1 MKRMLA
7 DVCPELINEWS
18 RRNLPITPD
27 SVTHGSNKIVWWKGK
42 CGHEWRASVKNRVI
56 GGSGCPYCSH
66 NAILEGFNDLASQK
80 PDLAAEWSDR
90 NAPLLPTQ
98 VTVFANRKAWWK
110 CRECGNEWETL
121 ITTRSDGSKCPYC
134 SGYILLKGFNDF
146 ATKYPQLAEEWSDRN
161 LPLTPDTVND
171 KSRKN
176 VWWKCRTCG
185 YEWKSVIYSRANGS
199 MCPVCAERA
208 VLTGYNDL
216 ATTDTHLISEWDFDK
231 NTSFSPEHISRHS
244 MYGVWWK
251 CPLNHSYKARISDR
265 VSGMGCK
272 VCDKEYKSVLPKLA
286 IMVYAGMNRMSV
298 KFDDDSIIGIPLET
312 YIPEEKLA
320 IETSKPN
327 DNILRL
333 KQYLCKKRNIK
344 LVYIAYGR
352 TDEISLLE
360 KIKQVFRSV
369 HIYINSDTEKDAE
382 NIKQRFYDWRLRQS
396 QSVIA
401 QK

>member
-1 MKRMLA
+1 
-7 DVCPELINEWS
+7 
-18 RRNLPITPD
+18 
-27 SVTHGSNKIVWWKGK
+27 
-42 CGHEWRASVKNRVI
+42 
-56 GGSGCPYCSH
+56 
-66 NAILEGFNDLASQK
+66 
-80 PDLAAEWSDR
+80 
-90 NAPLLPTQ
+90 
-98 VTVFANRKAWWK
+98 
-110 CRECGNEWETL
+110 
-121 ITTRSDGSKCPYC
+121 
-134 SGYILLKGFNDF
+134 
-146 ATKYPQLAEEWSDRN
+146 
-161 LPLTPDTVND
+161 
-171 KSRKN
+171 
-176 VWWKCRTCG
+176 
-185 YEWKSVIYSRANGS
+185 

-208 VLTGYNDL
+208 ILTGYNDL

>member
-18 RRNLPITPD
+18 QRNLPLTPE

-121 ITTRSDGSKCPYC
+121 ISTRSDGSKCPYC
-134 SGYILLKGFNDF
+134 SGYILLKGFNDL

-185 YEWKSVIYSRANGS
+185 FEWKSVIYSRANGS

-208 VLTGYNDL
+208 ILTGYNDL

-231 NTSFSPEHISRHS
+231 NTSFSPEHISR
-244 MYGVWWK
+244 
-251 CPLNHSYKARISDR
+251 
-265 VSGMGCK
+265 
-272 VCDKEYKSVLPKLA
+272 
-286 IMVYAGMNRMSV
+286 
-298 KFDDDSIIGIPLET
+298 
-312 YIPEEKLA
+312 
-320 IETSKPN
+320 
-327 DNILRL
+327 
-333 KQYLCKKRNIK
+333 
-344 LVYIAYGR
+344 
-352 TDEISLLE
+352 
-360 KIKQVFRSV
+360 
-369 HIYINSDTEKDAE
+369 
-382 NIKQRFYDWRLRQS
+382 
-396 QSVIA
+396 
-401 QK
+401 

>member
-1 MKRMLA
+1 MTAVEIVLA
-7 DVCPELINEWS
+7 IIFFVVAGVLLFFAIRSFFERGFLLNNAYIYATKEE
-18 RRNLPITPD
+18 RETM
-27 SVTHGSNKIVWWKGK
+27 NK
-42 CGHEWRASVKNRVI
+42 
-56 GGSGCPYCSH
+56 
-66 NAILEGFNDLASQK
+66 
-80 PDLAAEWSDR
+80 
-90 NAPLLPTQ
+90 
-98 VTVFANRKAWWK
+98 
-110 CRECGNEWETL
+110 
-121 ITTRSDGSKCPYC
+121 
-134 SGYILLKGFNDF
+134 KGFNDF

-185 YEWKSVIYSRANGS
+185 FEWKSVIYSRANGS

-208 VLTGYNDL
+208 ILTGYNDL

-298 KFDDDSIIGIPLET
+298 KFDDDMISEITELKP
-312 YIPEEKLA
+312 YITIFLPIYKLKSF
-320 IETSKPN
+320 TLYPKDSVTLLLWYCVN
-327 DNILRL
+327 FLRL
-333 KQYLCKKRNIK
+333 LH
-344 LVYIAYGR
+344 
-352 TDEISLLE
+352 LLL
-360 KIKQVFRSV
+360 
-369 HIYINSDTEKDAE
+369 AE
-382 NIKQRFYDWRLRQS
+382 HWIR
-396 QSVIA
+396 
-401 QK
+401 

>member
-1 MKRMLA
+1 MKKMLA
-7 DVCPELINEWS
+7 AVRPELTSEWS
-18 RRNLPITPD
+18 QRNLPLTPD
-27 SVTHGSNKIVWWKGK
+27 SVTHGSNKLVWWKGK
-42 CGHEWRASVKNRVI
+42 CGHEWRASIKNRVI
-56 GGSGCPYCSH
+56 SGSGCPYCSH

-80 PDLAAEWSDR
+80 PEIASEWSDR

-98 VTVFANRKAWWK
+98 VTVYANRKAWWK

-121 ITTRSDGSKCPYC
+121 ISTRSDGSKCPYC
-134 SGYILLKGFNDF
+134 SGLILLKGFNDF
-146 ATKYPQLAEEWSDRN
+146 ATLYPQLAEEWSDRN

-185 YEWKSVIYSRANGS
+185 YEWKSVIHSRAKGA

-216 ATTDTHLISEWDFDK
+216 ATTDPHLLDEWDFDK
-231 NTSFSPEHISRHS
+231 NTDFLPEHISRQS
-244 MYGVWWK
+244 MYSVWWK
-251 CPLNHSYKARISDR
+251 CPLNHSYKATISDR
-265 VSGMGCK
+265 ASGMGCK

-286 IMVYAGMNRMSV
+286 IMVYAGMKKMSA
-298 KFDDDSIIGIPLET
+298 KFDDDSIIGIPLES
-312 YIPEEKLA
+312 YISEEKLA

-327 DNILRL
+327 ENEYRI
-333 KQYLCKKRNIK
+333 KQHLCKKRNIK
-344 LVYIAYGR
+344 LVYVPYGR

-360 KIKQVFRSV
+360 KIKQAFRSV

-382 NIKQRFYDWRLRQS
+382 IIRQRFYDWRFRQS